1 MPPGIA
7 EDLDHEIRG
16 AVHHARLSRERGG
29 GSDEAAEADAAHD
42 LVEIADR
49 RTKLGEEVDG
59 AELCRGLRDIGLDSG
74 AERADMFGSELSVR
88 PEAELAGD
96 GHEPAMA
103 DEGHVIRDRRGGR
116 GQRNAEFLEARFD
129 PTHDTSHPEEEAP
142 FSPKPLPAA
151 SGFVAGPVGT
161 GNVAPRIEC
170 AGAMI
175 FRFVTVAAVSI
186 VAASSPVLAL
196 EGEPI
201 VRLAPHRAV
210 YDLSLVTSRGM
221 RGIES
226 AKGRI
231 VFEFTGNACEGYA
244 LKFRQV
250 TVLQSAESGERIS
263 DLRTASFE
271 SGDGKTLRFRNDSI
285 AQGSSTTVDG
295 TAERRPGPALA
306 VKLTVPRRQ
315 NVTLDGEAVFP
326 NAQMK
331 DILVAAREGRSSIQ
345 MRLFDG
351 SDDGR
356 KVYETLALIGARIE
370 AGHEAGLEEP
380 ARQEGLAKLAR
391 WPVVLSYFTPG
402 RADAEPSYTL
412 GFDLYENGVSRA
424 LKLDYGDFALK
435 GEMVRLDLLP
445 EKGDC
450 QR

>member
-1 MPPGIA
+1 
-7 EDLDHEIRG
+7 
-16 AVHHARLSRERGG
+16 
-29 GSDEAAEADAAHD
+29 
-42 LVEIADR
+42 
-49 RTKLGEEVDG
+49 
-59 AELCRGLRDIGLDSG
+59 
-74 AERADMFGSELSVR
+74 
-88 PEAELAGD
+88 
-96 GHEPAMA
+96 
-103 DEGHVIRDRRGGR
+103 
-116 GQRNAEFLEARFD
+116 
-129 PTHDTSHPEEEAP
+129 
-142 FSPKPLPAA
+142 
-151 SGFVAGPVGT
+151 
-161 GNVAPRIEC
+161 
-170 AGAMI
+170 MI
-175 FRFVTVAAVSI
+175 SRFVTLAAVSI
-186 VAASSPVLAL
+186 LAASAPALAL
-196 EGEPI
+196 EGDQTI
-201 VRLAPHRAV
+201 RLAPHRAV

-250 TVLQSAESGERIS
+250 TVLQSAESGERTS

-271 SGDGKTLRFRNDSI
+271 SGDGKNFRFRNDSI
-285 AQGSSTTVDG
+285 AQGASTTVDG

-306 VKLTVPRRQ
+306 VKLNVPRRQ
-315 NVTLDGEAVFP
+315 NISLDGEAVFP

-331 DILVAAREGRSSIQ
+331 DILVAAREGRSNVQ

-356 KVYETLALIGARIE
+356 KVYETLALIGSRIE
-370 AGHEAGLEEP
+370 PGHEGALEQP

-412 GFDLYENGVSRA
+412 GFELYENGVSRA

-450 QR
+450 RR